1 MKEQNQNTHQPQH
14 HPSADHI
21 QLPKRDRAK
30 TVWMIVAIVA
40 IAALIGLGVFGY
52 YKIKNLNKQLQ
63 DQQAQINDLS
73 NTKKTLEDAASAA
86 AKSAVNATA
95 NAITNSN
102 NYIEIKELGFKLPLT
117 DDIKDLQ
124 YFVNDKTVFFSSKSL
139 MSSAWAADSGNAAKY
154 CSPGVLPFGA
164 ITRFANASEAG
175 PTQQKNL
182 GSFVLGYAPPQSYCS
197 DNAATTTLQN
207 KQKAALL
214 NAFNNA
220 QKL

>member
-1 MKEQNQNTHQPQH
+1 MKDKNTQSTVHQS
-14 HPSADHI
+14 SADHI

-40 IAALIGLGVFGY
+40 IIAFVGLATFGY
-52 YKIKNLNKQLQ
+52 YKITNLNKQIKE
-63 DQQAQINDLS
+63 QQTQITELS

-86 AKSAVNATA
+86 AASAVNATA
-95 NAITNSN
+95 SAIANSN
-102 NYIEIKELGFKLPLT
+102 NFVEVKELGFKLPVT
-117 DDIKDLQ
+117 DEIKDLQ

-139 MSSAWAADSGNAAKY
+139 MSSAWAADKGNAAKY
-154 CSPGVLPFGA
+154 CAPGVLPFGA
-164 ITRFANASEAG
+164 ITRFANTTEAG

-182 GSFVLGYAPPQSYCS
+182 GTFILGYAPPQSYCS